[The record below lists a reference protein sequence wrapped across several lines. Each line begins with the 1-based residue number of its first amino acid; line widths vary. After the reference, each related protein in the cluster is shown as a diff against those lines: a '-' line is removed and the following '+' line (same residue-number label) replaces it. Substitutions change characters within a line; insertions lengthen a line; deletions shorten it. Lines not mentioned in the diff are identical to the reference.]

1 MHFLGS
7 WLPFRECRTA
17 QRRTGS
23 YDDVRRFC
31 RENFLSH
38 PTLEMLDSLREQFR
52 QQLAE
57 VGFTTAAVPSRRA
70 PGRDAAAAMA
80 GGDSGGSRGIGFAR
94 DQYGEAP
101 SERDPDR
108 NAGNIALVQSALCAG
123 LYPNVAAF
131 VRPDPRRQVC
141 VYVFGM
147 CHRLRFACLST
158 AVLPR

>member
-1 MHFLGS
+1 MHSFAHS
-7 WLPFRECRTA
+7 YHTRERQTA

-38 PTLEMLDSLREQFR
+38 PTLEMLDNLREQFR

-70 PGRDAAAAMA
+70 PGRASAAAMT
-80 GGDSGGSRGIGFAR
+80 GGDSGGGRGIGFAR

-101 SERDPDR
+101 TERDPDR

-141 VYVFGM
+141 VCVSVFVCVIG
-147 CHRLRFACLST
+147 
-158 AVLPR
+158 